1 MWPNESFAYVALSNI
16 LQSLQKRPT
25 VFLTLAN
32 LRCSSNVNFKSDT
45 QVFLRKGLRNINVE
59 N

>member
-1 MWPNESFAYVALSNI
+1 MWPNESFVYVALSNI
-16 LQSLQKRPT
+16 LQSLHKRPT